1 MQYNGWTNYE
11 TWLLRLNLDNDY
23 GIYQA
28 THEWF
33 KEADTTDINEHL
45 YELVDNFKEWLE
57 ELFFIEEYNIYKI
70 CDTWTFRD
78 WQEINWHE
86 IVKSY
91 LEEVY

>member
-1 MQYNGWTNYE
+1 MEYNGWTNYE

-23 GIYQA
+23 GVYQA
-28 THEWF
+28 TQEWF

-45 YELVDNFKEWLE
+45 YELIDNFKEWLE
-57 ELFFIEEYNIYKI
+57 GLFYIEDYSIYKI

-78 WQEINWHE
+78 WHEINWHE

-91 LEEVY
+91 LEEEY